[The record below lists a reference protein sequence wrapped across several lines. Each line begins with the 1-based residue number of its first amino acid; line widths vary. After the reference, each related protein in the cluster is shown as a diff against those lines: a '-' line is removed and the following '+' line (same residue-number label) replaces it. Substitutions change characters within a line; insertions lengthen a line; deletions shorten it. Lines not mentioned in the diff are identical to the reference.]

1 MEFDSRSVR
10 GRKCVCGRVD
20 SESFRELT
28 ESRGTNEDKRYIM
41 HITDIMRGDSPTFSF
56 EFFPPKTPEAAE
68 LLYQTIRDL
77 ESYMPH
83 FVSVTYGA
91 GGSTRDL
98 THDLVERIQHT
109 TKLDPIPHLTC
120 ICHNEEEVETILLR
134 YARSAI
140 GNILALGGDR
150 PRDIPY
156 DKSRDSFQH
165 AVDLVKFIRRF
176 NESGAHPDR
185 RGFGIG
191 VAGFPEGHPATPNRL
206 VEMDHL
212 KAKVDAGADYMVTQ
226 LFFDNRDFF
235 DFRERCALAGIH
247 VPIIAGIMP
256 ITSMSGFK
264 RIAELAGG
272 ARFPAKL
279 LRALQRCE
287 NDPERVR
294 RVGVHFAL
302 EQCHDLL
309 DNNVAGIHFYTLNRS
324 DATRMIFDSLGIP
337 RRGAHRPLRFS
348 RATRFASGSQIE
360 RPQAR
365 ECREASCILAIEG
378 LSITGP
384 PQIWW
389 NLRGNA
395 RRIWGCP
402 KSAVRFTGSSQPY

>member
-1 MEFDSRSVR
+1 
-10 GRKCVCGRVD
+10 
-20 SESFRELT
+20 
-28 ESRGTNEDKRYIM
+28 M
-41 HITDIMRGDSPTFSF
+41 HITDIMRAEAPTFSF
-56 EFFPPKTPEAAE
+56 EFFPPRTPEAAE
-68 LLYQTIRDL
+68 TLYHTIRDL

-120 ICHNEEEVETILLR
+120 VCHNEEEIQAILLR
-134 YARSAI
+134 YARSSI

-150 PRDIPY
+150 PRDHAY

-165 AVDLVKFIRRF
+165 AIDLVKFIRRF
-176 NESGAHPDR
+176 NQSAVHPDQ

-206 VEMDHL
+206 LEMDHL
-212 KAKVDAGADYMVTQ
+212 KAKVDAGADYIVTQ
-226 LFFDNRDFF
+226 LFFDNRDFY
-235 DFRERCALAGIH
+235 DFRERCALADIH

-256 ITSMSGFK
+256 ITSMSGCK

-272 ARFPAKL
+272 ARFPARL

-287 NDPERVR
+287 NDPEMVR

-324 DATRMIFDSLGIP
+324 DATRIIFDSLGIP
-337 RRGAHRPLRFS
+337 RRRK
-348 RATRFASGSQIE
+348 TQT
-360 RPQAR
+360 Q
-365 ECREASCILAIEG
+365 
-378 LSITGP
+378 
-384 PQIWW
+384 
-389 NLRGNA
+389 
-395 RRIWGCP
+395 
-402 KSAVRFTGSSQPY
+402 KV